1 MQSGHAVLVR
11 GLGAVLVAAILAPP
25 LQAQEQAQEPAR
37 ASEVE
42 YEGWRQYMVHCAR
55 CHGDDAVAGV
65 MAPDL
70 RGSLARGAV
79 PEAAFDSITAA
90 GRPGKGMPGF
100 QEQLR
105 PDQMAAIRS
114 YVVAREQRRL
124 PAGRPKR

>member
-1 MQSGHAVLVR
+1 MLAQPLV
-11 GLGAVLVAAILAPP
+11 
-25 LQAQEQAQEPAR
+25 AQEQGMEPGR
-37 ASEVE
+37 ASEME

-79 PEAAFDSITAA
+79 SEAAFDSIIAV

-100 QEQLR
+100 QDQLR
-105 PDQMAAIRS
+105 SEQVAAIRS
-114 YVVAREQRRL
+114 YVVAREEGRL
-124 PAGRPKR
+124 PAGRPRR